1 MTKTELE
8 AENERLKKELEENY
22 KYSTQVVELNAHLK
36 AELRCY
42 EYYFEH
48 REKVVHCKDCIHNGL
63 NTCPIAFTENQTLQF
78 VNHDPD
84 FWCAKGEL
92 HREENIK

>member
-1 MTKTELE
+1 MKKSELE
-8 AENERLKKELEENY
+8 AENERLRKELEENY
-22 KYSTQVVELNAHLK
+22 KYSTQLVELNAHLK
-36 AELRCY
+36 SELRCY

-63 NTCPIAFTENQTLQF
+63 TTCPIAFIEKQTLQF

-92 HREENIK
+92 NRKENVK